1 MQGAVPDSDF
11 EEVVFTDFC
20 RDSVAS
26 SVQMQKLQQDFQYKI
41 ALVEPAVTESFSPVL
56 RPNQG

>member
-1 MQGAVPDSDF
+1 MQGAVPDPDI
-11 EEVVFTDFC
+11 ERGGLTDFY

-26 SVQMQKLQQDFQYKI
+26 SVQMQKLQQDFQYKMPF
-41 ALVEPAVTESFSPVL
+41 EPVVTESFSPVL